1 MEIHVFIKSRTT
13 DIHAEAVYDGETMT
27 VLPGGRI
34 STDFAS
40 HIHGGRKAKSYRN
53 SAEYVDA
60 DRIILKECIFSSP
73 STAAQFVT
81 GRSTNGYEAWK
92 VEAKKNLGK
101 YLEEQ
106 GLRNK

>member
-1 MEIHVFIKSRTT
+1 MKVHVILQPRNT
-13 DIHAEAVYDGETMT
+13 DAYAEAVYDGKTIT

-34 STDFAS
+34 SADFAA
-40 HIHGGRKAKSYRN
+40 HIQGGRKAKSFRN
-53 SAEYVDA
+53 NPEFVDA
-60 DRIILKECIFSSP
+60 DRNIIKECVFTSP

-81 GRSTNGYEAWK
+81 GRSTNGYDAWK

-106 GLRNK
+106 GLRTK

>member
-1 MEIHVFIKSRTT
+1 MKIRVFIKSKST
-13 DIHAEAVYDGETMT
+13 DVYAEAVYDGETMT
-27 VLPGGRI
+27 VLPGGKI

-53 SAEYVDA
+53 NDEYVGS
-60 DRIILKECIFSSP
+60 DRTIINECVFNSP

-92 VEAKKNLGK
+92 VETKKSLGK
-101 YLEEQ
+101 CLEEQ